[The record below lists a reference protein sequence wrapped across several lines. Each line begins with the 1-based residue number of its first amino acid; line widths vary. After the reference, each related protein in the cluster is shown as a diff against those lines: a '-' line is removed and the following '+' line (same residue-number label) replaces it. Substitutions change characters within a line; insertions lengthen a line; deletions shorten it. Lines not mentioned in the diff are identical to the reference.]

1 MPGLPG
7 DDEDDPGYRVPT
19 ALAAAGIT
27 YRQLDYWARTGL
39 VEPSVRGAR
48 GSGSHREYSFRD
60 VVVLKVVKKLLDTG
74 VSLQNVRAAV
84 GHLRSRGVDDLA
96 QITLVSDGA
105 SVYECRSRDEVVDVL
120 SGGQCVFAIAIG
132 GVVPEV
138 QGSLARLPEGGEQE
152 TPARG
157 WRARGRRAPRRA
169 VGAAAAPGHRLRL
182 RSAGAGGL
190 PAAHHVRRGGRRC
203 AVRLDDGA
211 VRQQR
216 TGVVE
221 DDHPVAQQGPPLLV
235 VVDDHAG
242 GVAVHRA
249 GLGAA
254 RAVRAHE
261 ASSLR
266 CQAASSTSSPCLSA
280 PDAPP

>member
-1 MPGLPG
+1 MDARPPDAGPPGTGAPDAEPAGDRPGRSSQAQLFEVPGLPG

-39 VEPSVRGAR
+39 VEPSVRGAK

-138 QGSLARLPEGGEQE
+138 QGSLARLPDGSEQATRSEDVVGDREGVALPDELS
-152 TPARG
+152 AR
-157 WRARGRRAPRRA
+157 RRRRA
-169 VGAAAAPGHRLRL
+169 
-182 RSAGAGGL
+182 SA
-190 PAAHHVRRGGRRC
+190 
-203 AVRLDDGA
+203 
-211 VRQQR
+211 
-216 TGVVE
+216 
-221 DDHPVAQQGPPLLV
+221 
-235 VVDDHAG
+235 
-242 GVAVHRA
+242 
-249 GLGAA
+249 
-254 RAVRAHE
+254 
-261 ASSLR
+261 
-266 CQAASSTSSPCLSA
+266 
-280 PDAPP
+280 